1 MIIKASAKYQYAWL
15 YTIAI
20 ICFNCF
26 ATVCS
31 AQTPKHEKLRKA
43 IGAIAAT
50 SEGKVGVSIRILE
63 TGDTLSFHDDQH
75 YPMQSVFKFPIA
87 ISVLRA
93 AEKGSL
99 NLDDKILVTKK
110 DLRKT
115 VSALLEKYPNGNQKV
130 CIREM
135 LTDMVTLSDNNACD
149 ILMRTLGGPQKITA
163 DIHGLGVSDI
173 MIVGDETQMN
183 ADWGLQYRNW
193 SKPSAQ
199 VQLLNLLYKGKLLSA
214 SGTKLLINMIEHT
227 FVAPK
232 RIRGLLPTGTII
244 AHRSGTS
251 GTDEK
256 GLSPAT
262 NDVGVI
268 SLPNGKHL
276 AIAIFLSDSFLHDD
290 ERDEVVAKI
299 AKAAF
304 DEFSL
309 H

>member
-1 MIIKASAKYQYAWL
+1 MLRYALIITVFCLVAD
-15 YTIAI
+15 T
-20 ICFNCF
+20 CF
-26 ATVCS
+26 S
-31 AQTPKHEKLRKA
+31 QKKDHSKLRRE
-43 IGAIAAT
+43 ITAIAA
-50 SEGKVGVSIRILE
+50 SSKGKVGISIKILE
-63 TGDTLSFHDDQH
+63 SGDTLSFHSDAR

-87 ISVLRA
+87 VSLLRA
-93 AEKGSL
+93 VEKGRL
-99 NLDDKILVTKK
+99 NLDDKIPVTKK

-130 CIREM
+130 SIREM

-149 ILMRTLGGPQKITA
+149 ILMRVLGGPEKITA
-163 DIHGLGVSDI
+163 DIHGVGVTDI

-199 VQLLNLLYKGKLLSA
+199 VQLLSLLYQGKLLSA
-214 SGTKLLINMIEHT
+214 SGTKMLINLMEHT

-232 RIRGLLPTGTII
+232 RIRGLLPSGTVI

-268 SLPNGKHL
+268 TLPNGKHL
-276 AIAIFLSDSFLHDD
+276 AIAIFLSDSYLPDD
-290 ERDEVVAKI
+290 KRDEVVAKI

-309 H
+309 K

>member
-1 MIIKASAKYQYAWL
+1 MKINPSISFRRVLRCALIITGFCLVADTGFAQIKGHSKMREEIA
-15 YTIAI
+15 TIA
-20 ICFNCF
+20 
-26 ATVCS
+26 AS
-31 AQTPKHEKLRKA
+31 SK
-43 IGAIAAT
+43 
-50 SEGKVGVSIRILE
+50 GKVGISIKILE
-63 TGDTLSFHDDQH
+63 SGDTLSYHADAR

-87 ISVLRA
+87 VSILRA
-93 AEKGSL
+93 VEKGRL

-130 CIREM
+130 SIREM

-163 DIHGLGVSDI
+163 DIHGVGVIDI

-183 ADWGLQYRNW
+183 ADWSLQYRNW

-199 VQLLNLLYKGKLLSA
+199 VQLLSVLYQGKLLSA
-214 SGTKLLINMIEHT
+214 SGTKMLINLMEHT

-232 RIRGLLPTGTII
+232 RIQGLLPSGTVI

-268 SLPNGKHL
+268 TLPNGKHL
-276 AIAIFLSDSFLHDD
+276 AIAIFVSDSYLPDD
-290 ERDEVVAKI
+290 KRDEVVAKI

-304 DEFSL
+304 DEFVQ
-309 H
+309 